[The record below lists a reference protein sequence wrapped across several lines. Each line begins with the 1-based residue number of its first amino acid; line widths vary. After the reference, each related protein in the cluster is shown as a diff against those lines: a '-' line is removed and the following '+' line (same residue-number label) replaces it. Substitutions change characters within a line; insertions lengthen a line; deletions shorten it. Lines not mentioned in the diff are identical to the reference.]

1 MSTLLYEFSYD
12 NLYILVG
19 RFRIK
24 TLHNFI
30 ESFGFLFLPPP
41 NPQLIPYF
49 IPRLSPPNP
58 AAGGNFWPKE
68 ISMLRKRGMLRREG
82 PPSMLRKG
90 LGCSLHGGST
100 YCHYKLCSSYLRHG
114 LILPPLKTRFYYIDP
129 SGILRDPGGS
139 LGERIK
145 VPQNN
150 FVIPGFYS

>member
-49 IPRLSPPNP
+49 IPPPPNP
-58 AAGGNFWPKE
+58 AAGGNFSLIPPTGGLE
-68 ISMLRKRGMLRREG
+68 GDFYATQAGMLRREG
-82 PPSMLRKG
+82 KAG
-90 LGCSLHGGST
+90 
-100 YCHYKLCSSYLRHG
+100 
-114 LILPPLKTRFYYIDP
+114 
-129 SGILRDPGGS
+129 
-139 LGERIK
+139 
-145 VPQNN
+145 
-150 FVIPGFYS
+150 

>member
-82 PPSMLRKG
+82 KVKRRFSIAESRK
-90 LGCSLHGGST
+90 
-100 YCHYKLCSSYLRHG
+100 
-114 LILPPLKTRFYYIDP
+114 P
-129 SGILRDPGGS
+129 
-139 LGERIK
+139 
-145 VPQNN
+145 
-150 FVIPGFYS
+150 FV